1 MKILVVDDHA
11 LVREGLRQVLKGL
24 AVGTQIL
31 EAADG
36 HQALAM
42 ADVHED
48 LDLVLL
54 DFHLPDM
61 GGLDAIDALVKQH
74 PELPILVLSGTV
86 NPQLVRDVL
95 AHGAAGFLPKSGL
108 SEELL
113 QTTRNVLAGE
123 IHVPPALPARF
134 SLSPTHLPCS
144 VTSDVGH
151 TPPALTP
158 RQQEVLALLLAGYS
172 NKAMGRLLKLSDE
185 TVKNHVS
192 ALLRAFGVATRTQ
205 AVVAASRLGYDIT
218 PAPVRDANLS

>member
-24 AVGTQIL
+24 GELTHIL
-31 EAADG
+31 EACDG
-36 HQALAM
+36 RQALAL
-42 ADVHED
+42 ADANDD

-61 GGLDAIDALVKQH
+61 GGLEAIDALASKH

-86 NPQLVRDVL
+86 DPHLVREVL
-95 AHGAAGFLPKSGL
+95 ARGAAGFLPKSGL

-113 QTTRNVLAGE
+113 QTTRRVLSGE
-123 IHVPPALPARF
+123 IHVPTPW
-134 SLSPTHLPCS
+134 PTPQRP
-144 VTSDVGH
+144 T
-151 TPPALTP
+151 TTRPPPSITP

-172 NKAMGRLLKLSDE
+172 NKAMGRLLGLSDE

-192 ALLRAFGVATRTQ
+192 AILRAFGVATRTQ
-205 AVVAASRLGYDIT
+205 AVMAASRLGYAALQ
-218 PAPVRDANLS
+218 APPDTSREGETD

>member
-24 AVGTQIL
+24 GEPTHIL
-31 EAADG
+31 EACEG
-36 HQALAM
+36 REALAL
-42 ADVHED
+42 ADAHDD

-61 GGLDAIDALVKQH
+61 GGLQAIDALARNH

-86 NPQLVRDVL
+86 DPHLVREVL
-95 AHGAAGFLPKSGL
+95 ARGAAGFLPKSGL

-113 QTTRNVLAGE
+113 QTTRRVLRGE
-123 IHVPPALPARF
+123 ICVPAPWPAPQRSAPTLPE
-134 SLSPTHLPCS
+134 
-144 VTSDVGH
+144 
-151 TPPALTP
+151 PPSLTP

-172 NKAMGRLLKLSDE
+172 NKAMGRVLGLSDE

-192 ALLRAFGVATRTQ
+192 AILRAFGVATRTQ
-205 AVVAASRLGYDIT
+205 AVMAASRMGFAAVP
-218 PAPVRDANLS
+218 PAQASKEGEMP

>member
-24 AVGTQIL
+24 GELTHIL
-31 EAADG
+31 EACDG
-36 HQALAM
+36 RQALAL
-42 ADVHED
+42 ADAHDD

-61 GGLDAIDALVKQH
+61 GGLEAIDALASKH

-86 NPQLVRDVL
+86 DPHLVREVL
-95 AHGAAGFLPKSGL
+95 ARGAAGFLPKSGL

-113 QTTRNVLAGE
+113 QTTRRVLSGE
-123 IHVPPALPARF
+123 IHVP
-134 SLSPTHLPCS
+134 
-144 VTSDVGH
+144 
-151 TPPALTP
+151 TPWPPPPSITP

-172 NKAMGRLLKLSDE
+172 NKAMGRLLGLSDE

-192 ALLRAFGVATRTQ
+192 AILRAFGVATRTQ
-205 AVVAASRLGYDIT
+205 AVMAASRLGYAALQ
-218 PAPVRDANLS
+218 APPEASREGEAD